1 MTRLLF
7 AILSLTIIAQSA
19 LAQFAADSGK
29 ETRNSVVFQNPA
41 ETETQ
46 PESDLF
52 QEPQPLPK
60 PQTPP
65 SEPIR
70 PVSYTHLPLP
80 SSCSAPCS
88 PRMVRLSILEVT

>member
-52 QEPQPLPK
+52 RNRNLCQNRKRRQVN
-60 PQTPP
+60 
-65 SEPIR
+65 R
-70 PVSYTHLPLP
+70 FA
-80 SSCSAPCS
+80 CSVPEMLKS
-88 PRMVRLSILEVT
+88 